1 MAFIGVGKTTFMN
14 FKFFIISM
22 LIICGFVGGAL
33 AQDDD
38 PKSLVEMG
46 WMPGAVCGEYLEDVC
61 VYWIPE
67 LHQPP
72 KKFSKEEIDEM
83 KQKAVLITM
92 HEGTFMIEFFP
103 EDAPNTVHNFLKLV
117 ESGYYDGTVF
127 HRIIPGFMIQG
138 GDPNTKDPDVDRS
151 LWGTGGPEYEIRAEF
166 NTLQHDSGIVSM
178 ARSDHPDSAS
188 SQFFI
193 VHKDSNHLDGKYTA
207 FGRLIPGMP
216 QVLNHIASLETDSND
231 APLDLLQAT
240 IKTATIL
247 EPYASSGLVGPD
259 RNNSIIK
266 TVRLYPGE
274 KVVYHNSLHGVTLDV
289 PYRWEISAEASGEQF
304 GVIIEPDF
312 TEHNAKAQIE
322 QSGFTPKVIVTA
334 EPRDPRE
341 DAGVSTAFFS
351 VEGGDDPKILSNYVF
366 ESDDGRKAHIIT
378 TTQDLHGTEKGT
390 VQFKIIQLTFIN
402 SESQYSIIYVNV
414 TEWFRYEL
422 SAFTQT
428 VDNFE
433 IMIDGIMQPINFDG
447 NPIFKQIIADAKEK
461 PEPESLP
468 PARIGGC
475 LIATATYGSEL
486 APQVQLLREIRD
498 NTVLQTQSG
507 TSFMT
512 AFNQFYY
519 SFSPAIA
526 DYERENTIFK
536 ETVKLTL
543 TPLLASLT
551 LLQYADIDSEHKM
564 LGYGIGIILLNIGM
578 YFIAPALL
586 ITKIRSFYK
595 LQ

>member
-1 MAFIGVGKTTFMN
+1 MSGFAGSAFAEEHIERCLEYNDVGECTSVLPEVYAPAK
-14 FKFFIISM
+14 
-22 LIICGFVGGAL
+22 
-33 AQDDD
+33 
-38 PKSLVEMG
+38 
-46 WMPGAVCGEYLEDVC
+46 EYS
-61 VYWIPE
+61 
-67 LHQPP
+67 Q
-72 KKFSKEEIDEM
+72 EEIDEM
-83 KQKAVLITM
+83 KHKAVQISM
-92 HEGTFMIEFFP
+92 NGGTFMIEFFP
-103 EDAPNTVHNFLKLV
+103 EDAPRTVHNFLKLV
-117 ESGYYDGTVF
+117 ESGYYDGIVF
-127 HRIIPGFMIQG
+127 HRIIPGFMIQT

-151 LWGTGGPEYEIRAEF
+151 LWGQGGPGYQIKEEF
-166 NTLQHDSGIVSM
+166 NTIQHDRGIVSM
-178 ARSDHPDSAS
+178 ARSNHPDSAG

-193 VHKDSNHLDGKYTA
+193 VLEDSPHLDGQYTV
-207 FGRLIPGMP
+207 FGRLIPGIP
-216 QVLNHIASLETDSND
+216 SSFHA
-231 APLDLLQAT
+231 LDLIAALGTDASDRPTNLLEST
-240 IKTATIL
+240 ILTATIL
-247 EPYASSGLVGPD
+247 DPYTSSGLVSPD
-259 RNNSIIK
+259 RNQSVTK
-266 TVRLYPGE
+266 TE
-274 KVVYHNSLHGVTLDV
+274 KREGGTVAHYYNSLHKVAFDL
-289 PYRWEISAEASGEQF
+289 PYRWSATEAAGKQF
-304 GVIIEPDF
+304 GVIIEPTDL
-312 TEHNAKAQIE
+312 EHNVKAQVE
-322 QSGFTPKVIVTA
+322 KSGFIPKVIVTS
-334 EPRDPRE
+334 EKRDPRE

-351 VEGGDDPKILSNYVF
+351 VQGGDDPKILGNYVF
-366 ESDDGRKAHIIT
+366 ENEDGRKAILKT
-378 TTQDLHGTEKGT
+378 TTQDLETPEGT
-390 VQFKIIQLTFIN
+390 VQFKIIQLSFVN

-422 SAFTQT
+422 NAFLQT

-433 IMIDGIMQPINFDG
+433 IMIDGRMQPINFDDG
-447 NPIFKQIIADAKEK
+447 PIFKQLIADAKAE

-468 PARIGGC
+468 PVRIGGC

-526 DYERENTIFK
+526 DYERENAVFK

-551 LLQYADIDSEHKM
+551 LLQHADIDSEYDM

-578 YFIAPALL
+578 YFVAPAVL

>member
-1 MAFIGVGKTTFMN
+1 MN
-14 FKFFIISM
+14 FKFLIISVV
-22 LIICGFVGGAL
+22 IISGFAGSAF
-33 AQDDD
+33 AQQIVQLT
-38 PKSLVEMG
+38 PQEFSQ
-46 WMPGAVCGEYLEDVC
+46 ED
-61 VYWIPE
+61 
-67 LHQPP
+67 
-72 KKFSKEEIDEM
+72 IDEM

-92 HEGTFMIEFFP
+92 NGGTFFIEFFP
-103 EDAPNTVHNFLKLV
+103 EVAPNTVHNFLELV
-117 ESGYYDGTVF
+117 ESGYYDGVVF
-127 HRIIPGFMIQG
+127 HRIIPGFMIQA
-138 GDPNTKDPDVDRS
+138 GDPNTKDPDSDRR
-151 LWGTGGPEYEIRAEF
+151 LWGQGGPGHQINEEF
-166 NTLQHDSGIVSM
+166 NTFQHDRGVVSM
-178 ARSDHPDSAS
+178 ARGNHEDSAG

-193 VHKDSNHLDGKYTA
+193 VHKDSPHLDGKYTV
-207 FGRLIPGMP
+207 FGRLVPGLP
-216 QVLNHIASLETDSND
+216 NALEHIASLETDGNN
-231 APLDLLQAT
+231 APLDLLEAR
-240 IKTATIL
+240 IVTAVIL
-247 EPYASSGLVGPD
+247 DPYTSANISIPD
-259 RNNSIIK
+259 KNQSIVKKEQRDAGITDVYYNS
-266 TVRLYPGE
+266 R
-274 KVVYHNSLHGVTLDV
+274 HNVKFDL
-289 PYRWEISAEASGEQF
+289 PYRWGVTEATGPQF
-304 GVIIEPDF
+304 GVILEPTDL
-312 TEHNAKAQIE
+312 EHNVQAQIDS
-322 QSGFTPKVIVTA
+322 SGFIPKVVITA

-341 DAGVSTAFFS
+341 DVGVSPAFFS
-351 VEGGDDPKILSNYVF
+351 VQGGEDPEVLGNYVY
-366 ESDDGRKAHIIT
+366 ESDDGRKAHLIT
-378 TTQDLHGTEKGT
+378 TTQDVHNTEKGT

-402 SESQYSIIYVNV
+402 SEFQYSIIYVHV

-422 SAFTQT
+422 GAFIQT

-433 IMIDGIMQPINFDG
+433 VMIDGKMQPINFHD
-447 NPIFKQIIADAKEK
+447 NPVFHQLVIAAKAK

-498 NTVLQTQSG
+498 NSVLQTQSG

-519 SFSPAIA
+519 SFSPTIA
-526 DYERENTIFK
+526 DYERENIVFK

-551 LLQYADIDSEHKM
+551 LLQHADIDSEYDM